1 MTLINELVIIYL
13 RKVICMVHRL
23 SKMIANFLLHKN
35 VISETEIDI
44 YIYGYEIIILGIID
58 VFIVLIVGLIF
69 NQFIT
74 MLIFFTMFISV
85 RLYTGGYHANT
96 VLKCKAVF
104 ISICIS
110 LVFLSE
116 FKFPYYLHILIMLL
130 YLITSFFLA
139 PIENHNK
146 PLTSEEQTKYRRISI
161 AMSLFW
167 SIADV
172 FSYFFAI
179 KICTS
184 ITVTA
189 FFITLLMIIGEY
201 GKGGKDNAQE

>member
-1 MTLINELVIIYL
+1 M
-13 RKVICMVHRL
+13 RMVHRL
-23 SKMIANFLLHKN
+23 SKMIADFLLHKN
-35 VISETEIDI
+35 VIPETEIDI
-44 YIYGYEIIILGIID
+44 YIYGYETVILGIID
-58 VFIVLIVGLIF
+58 FFIVLAVGLIF
-69 NQFIT
+69 NKLIT
-74 MLIFFTMFISV
+74 MLIFFAMFISV

-96 VLKCKAVF
+96 VLKCKVVF

-116 FKFPYYLHILIMLL
+116 FKFPYYLHILIMFL

-167 SIADV
+167 SVAAV

-179 KICTS
+179 KICTT
-184 ITVTA
+184 ITITA

-201 GKGGKDNAQE
+201 GKGGKINEQE

>member
-1 MTLINELVIIYL
+1 M
-13 RKVICMVHRL
+13 CMVHQL

-44 YIYGYEIIILGIID
+44 YIYGYETIILGIID
-58 VFIVLIVGLIF
+58 FFIVLIVGLIF

-146 PLTSEEQTKYRRISI
+146 PLTSEEQMKYRRISI

-167 SIADV
+167 SAVAV

-179 KICTS
+179 KI
-184 ITVTA
+184 
-189 FFITLLMIIGEY
+189 
-201 GKGGKDNAQE
+201 

>member
-1 MTLINELVIIYL
+1 MHMI
-13 RKVICMVHRL
+13 HRL
-23 SKMIANFLLHKN
+23 SKIITDLLLHKN

-44 YIYGYEIIILGIID
+44 YIYGYETVVLGIID
-58 VFIVLIVGLIF
+58 FFIVLAVGLTF
-69 NQFIT
+69 NKLIT
-74 MLIFFTMFISV
+74 MMIFFAMFISV

-96 VLKCKAVF
+96 VSKCKAIF

-116 FKFPYYLHILIMLL
+116 FKFPYYLHILIMIL

>member
-1 MTLINELVIIYL
+1 M
-13 RKVICMVHRL
+13 CMVHRL

-35 VISETEIDI
+35 VISEMEIDI
-44 YIYGYEIIILGIID
+44 YIYGYETIILGIID
-58 VFIVLIVGLIF
+58 FFIVLIVGLIF

-179 KICTS
+179 KIYPYNKWFCFRSSTR
-184 ITVTA
+184 I
-189 FFITLLMIIGEY
+189 FYPIQR
-201 GKGGKDNAQE
+201 K

>member
-1 MTLINELVIIYL
+1 MI
-13 RKVICMVHRL
+13 HRL
-23 SKMIANFLLHKN
+23 SKMIAEFLLHKN

-44 YIYGYEIIILGIID
+44 YIYGYETVILGFID
-58 VFIVLIVGLIF
+58 FLIVLAVGFIF
-69 NQFIT
+69 NKMIT
-74 MLIFFTMFISV
+74 ILIFFAMFISV
-85 RLYTGGYHANT
+85 RLYTGGFHANT
-96 VLKCKAVF
+96 VLRCKAIF

-110 LVFLSE
+110 VSLLSE
-116 FKFPYYLHILIMLL
+116 FKFPYYLYIFIILL

-139 PIENHNK
+139 PIENYNK

-161 AMSLFW
+161 AMSMFW
-167 SIADV
+167 SIAAV

-179 KICTS
+179 KICTT

-201 GKGGKDNAQE
+201 GKGGKINEQE

>member
-1 MTLINELVIIYL
+1 
-13 RKVICMVHRL
+13 
-23 SKMIANFLLHKN
+23 
-35 VISETEIDI
+35 
-44 YIYGYEIIILGIID
+44 
-58 VFIVLIVGLIF
+58 
-69 NQFIT
+69 
-74 MLIFFTMFISV
+74 
-85 RLYTGGYHANT
+85 
-96 VLKCKAVF
+96 
-104 ISICIS
+104 
-110 LVFLSE
+110 
-116 FKFPYYLHILIMLL
+116 MLL

-179 KICTS
+179 KICTT

-189 FFITLLMIIGEY
+189 LFITLLMIIGEY
-201 GKGGKDNAQE
+201 GKGGKINEQK

>member
-1 MTLINELVIIYL
+1 M
-13 RKVICMVHRL
+13 CMVHRL

-44 YIYGYEIIILGIID
+44 YIYGYETIILGIID
-58 VFIVLIVGLIF
+58 FFIVLIVGLIF

-116 FKFPYYLHILIMLL
+116 FKFPYYLHILI
-130 YLITSFFLA
+130 
-139 PIENHNK
+139 
-146 PLTSEEQTKYRRISI
+146 TSEEQMKYRRISI

-179 KICTS
+179 KIYPYNKWFCFRSSTR
-184 ITVTA
+184 I
-189 FFITLLMIIGEY
+189 FYPIQR
-201 GKGGKDNAQE
+201 K

>member
-1 MTLINELVIIYL
+1 M
-13 RKVICMVHRL
+13 CMVHRL
-23 SKMIANFLLHKN
+23 SKIIADFLLHKN
-35 VISETEIDI
+35 VISKTEIDI
-44 YIYGYEIIILGIID
+44 YIYGYETVILGVID
-58 VFIVLIVGLIF
+58 FFIVLAVGFIC
-69 NQFIT
+69 NKMIT
-74 MLIFFTMFISV
+74 MLIFFAMFISV

-104 ISICIS
+104 ISIC
-110 LVFLSE
+110 LSVGLLSG
-116 FKFPYYLHILIMLL
+116 FKFPYYLYILIMLL

-139 PIENHNK
+139 PIENYNK

-167 SIADV
+167 SVAAV

-179 KICTS
+179 KICTT

-201 GKGGKDNAQE
+201 GKGGKINEQE

>member
-1 MTLINELVIIYL
+1 
-13 RKVICMVHRL
+13 MVHRL

-44 YIYGYEIIILGIID
+44 YIYGYETIILGIID
-58 VFIVLIVGLIF
+58 FFIVLIVGLIF

-110 LVFLSE
+110 LVFLLE

-179 KICTS
+179 KICTT

-189 FFITLLMIIGEY
+189 LFITLLMIIGEY
-201 GKGGKDNAQE
+201 GKGGEINEQK

>member
-1 MTLINELVIIYL
+1 
-13 RKVICMVHRL
+13 MVHRL

-44 YIYGYEIIILGIID
+44 YIYGYETIILGIID
-58 VFIVLIVGLIF
+58 FFIVLTVGLIF

-74 MLIFFTMFISV
+74 MLTFFTMFISV

-116 FKFPYYLHILIMLL
+116 LEFPYFLYILVMLL

-139 PIENHNK
+139 PIENYNK
-146 PLTSEEQTKYRRISI
+146 PLTSEEQMKYRRISI

-167 SIADV
+167 SVVAVI
-172 FSYFFAI
+172 SYFFAI
-179 KICTS
+179 KICTT

-189 FFITLLMIIGEY
+189 LFITLLMIIGEY
-201 GKGGKDNAQE
+201 GKGGKINEQE

>member
-1 MTLINELVIIYL
+1 M
-13 RKVICMVHRL
+13 RMVHRL
-23 SKMIANFLLHKN
+23 SKMIADFLLHKN
-35 VISETEIDI
+35 VIPETEIDI
-44 YIYGYEIIILGIID
+44 YIYGYETVILGIID
-58 VFIVLIVGLIF
+58 FFIVLAVGLIF
-69 NQFIT
+69 NKLLT
-74 MLIFFTMFISV
+74 MLIFFAMFISV

-96 VLKCKAVF
+96 VLKCKVVF

-116 FKFPYYLHILIMLL
+116 FKFPYYLHILIMFL

-139 PIENHNK
+139 PIENYNK
-146 PLTSEEQTKYRRISI
+146 PLTNEEQTKYRRISI

-167 SIADV
+167 SIAAM

-179 KICTS
+179 KICTT

-201 GKGGKDNAQE
+201 GKGGKINEQK

>member
-13 RKVICMVHRL
+13 RKVMRMVHRL

-44 YIYGYEIIILGIID
+44 YIYGYETIILGIID
-58 VFIVLIVGLIF
+58 FFIVLTVGLIF

-74 MLIFFTMFISV
+74 MLTFFTMFISV

-116 FKFPYYLHILIMLL
+116 LEFPYFLYILVMLL

-139 PIENHNK
+139 PIENYNK
-146 PLTSEEQTKYRRISI
+146 PLTSEEQMKYRRISI

-167 SIADV
+167 SVVAVI
-172 FSYFFAI
+172 SYFFAI
-179 KICTS
+179 KICTT

-189 FFITLLMIIGEY
+189 LFITLLMIIGEY
-201 GKGGKDNAQE
+201 GKGGKINEQE

>member
-1 MTLINELVIIYL
+1 MFKPKLVYYEPNAENYKLGKELLDKYRKEGVKLI
-13 RKVICMVHRL
+13 
-23 SKMIANFLLHKN
+23 
-35 VISETEIDI
+35 
-44 YIYGYEIIILGIID
+44 
-58 VFIVLIVGLIF
+58 
-69 NQFIT
+69 
-74 MLIFFTMFISV
+74 
-85 RLYTGGYHANT
+85 
-96 VLKCKAVF
+96 
-104 ISICIS
+104 
-110 LVFLSE
+110 
-116 FKFPYYLHILIMLL
+116 
-130 YLITSFFLA
+130 

>member
-1 MTLINELVIIYL
+1 
-13 RKVICMVHRL
+13 
-23 SKMIANFLLHKN
+23 
-35 VISETEIDI
+35 
-44 YIYGYEIIILGIID
+44 
-58 VFIVLIVGLIF
+58 
-69 NQFIT
+69 

-146 PLTSEEQTKYRRISI
+146 PLTSEEQMKYRRISI

-167 SIADV
+167 SAVAV

-179 KICTS
+179 KICTT

-189 FFITLLMIIGEY
+189 LFITLLMIIGEY
-201 GKGGKDNAQE
+201 GKGGEINEKK

>member
-1 MTLINELVIIYL
+1 M
-13 RKVICMVHRL
+13 RMVHRL

-44 YIYGYEIIILGIID
+44 YIYGYETIILGIID
-58 VFIVLIVGLIF
+58 FFIVLTVGLIF

-74 MLIFFTMFISV
+74 MLTFFTMFISV

-116 FKFPYYLHILIMLL
+116 LEFPYFLYILVMLL

-139 PIENHNK
+139 PIENYNK
-146 PLTSEEQTKYRRISI
+146 PLTSEEQMKYRRISI

-167 SIADV
+167 SVVAVI
-172 FSYFFAI
+172 SYFFAI
-179 KICTS
+179 KICTT

-189 FFITLLMIIGEY
+189 LFITLLMIIGEY
-201 GKGGKDNAQE
+201 GKGGKINEQE

>member
-1 MTLINELVIIYL
+1 M
-13 RKVICMVHRL
+13 CMVHRL

-44 YIYGYEIIILGIID
+44 YIYGYETIILGIID
-58 VFIVLIVGLIF
+58 FFIVLIVGLIF
-69 NQFIT
+69 NQFI
-74 MLIFFTMFISV
+74 TMFISV

-146 PLTSEEQTKYRRISI
+146 PLTSEEQMKYRRISI

-167 SIADV
+167 SAVAV

-179 KICTS
+179 KIYTT

-189 FFITLLMIIGEY
+189 LFITLLMIIGEY
-201 GKGGKDNAQE
+201 GKGGEINEQK

>member
-1 MTLINELVIIYL
+1 
-13 RKVICMVHRL
+13 MVHRL

-44 YIYGYEIIILGIID
+44 YIYGYETIILGIID
-58 VFIVLIVGLIF
+58 FFIVLIVGLIF

-110 LVFLSE
+110 LVFLLE

-179 KICTS
+179 KICTT
-184 ITVTA
+184 IIVTA
-189 FFITLLMIIGEY
+189 LFITLLMIIGEY
-201 GKGGKDNAQE
+201 GKVGEINEQK

>member
-1 MTLINELVIIYL
+1 M
-13 RKVICMVHRL
+13 RMVHRL
-23 SKMIANFLLHKN
+23 SKMIADFLLHKN

-44 YIYGYEIIILGIID
+44 YIYGYETVILGVID
-58 VFIVLIVGLIF
+58 FFIVLAVEFIC
-69 NQFIT
+69 NKMIT
-74 MLIFFTMFISV
+74 MLIFFAMFISV

-96 VLKCKAVF
+96 VLKCKAIF
-104 ISICIS
+104 ILICLS
-110 LVFLSE
+110 VGLLSE
-116 FKFPYYLHILIMLL
+116 FKFPYYLYILIMLL

-139 PIENHNK
+139 PIKNFNK

-161 AMSLFW
+161 AMSMFW
-167 SIADV
+167 SIAAV

-179 KICTS
+179 KIYTT

-201 GKGGKDNAQE
+201 GKGGKINEQE

>member
-1 MTLINELVIIYL
+1 MI
-13 RKVICMVHRL
+13 HRL
-23 SKMIANFLLHKN
+23 SKMIAEFLLHKN

-44 YIYGYEIIILGIID
+44 YIYGYETVILGFID
-58 VFIVLIVGLIF
+58 FLIVLAVGFIF
-69 NQFIT
+69 NKMIT
-74 MLIFFTMFISV
+74 ILIFFAMFISV
-85 RLYTGGYHANT
+85 RLYTGGFHANT
-96 VLKCKAVF
+96 VLRCKAIF

-110 LVFLSE
+110 VSLLSE
-116 FKFPYYLHILIMLL
+116 FKFPYYLYIFIMLL

-139 PIENHNK
+139 PIENYNK

-161 AMSLFW
+161 AMSMFW
-167 SIADV
+167 SIAAV

-179 KICTS
+179 KICTT

-201 GKGGKDNAQE
+201 GKGGKINEQE

>member
-1 MTLINELVIIYL
+1 MI
-13 RKVICMVHRL
+13 HRL
-23 SKMIANFLLHKN
+23 SKVIADFLLHKN
-35 VISETEIDI
+35 IIPETEIDV
-44 YIYGYEIIILGIID
+44 YIYGYETVILGIID
-58 VFIVLIVGLIF
+58 FFIVLAVGFIF
-69 NQFIT
+69 NKIIT
-74 MLIFFTMFISV
+74 MLIFFAMFISV

-96 VLKCKAVF
+96 VLKCKVVF
-104 ISICIS
+104 VLICIS

-116 FKFPYYLHILIMLL
+116 FKFPYYLYILMMLL
-130 YLITSFFLA
+130 YVITSFFLA
-139 PIENHNK
+139 PIENYNK
-146 PLTSEEQTKYRRISI
+146 PLTSEEQMKYRRISI
-161 AMSLFW
+161 AMSIFC

-179 KICTS
+179 KICTT

>member
-1 MTLINELVIIYL
+1 M
-13 RKVICMVHRL
+13 CMVHRL

-44 YIYGYEIIILGIID
+44 YIYGYETIILGIID
-58 VFIVLIVGLIF
+58 FFIVLIVGLIF

-146 PLTSEEQTKYRRISI
+146 PLTSEEQMKYRRISI

>member
-1 MTLINELVIIYL
+1 LTLINELVIIYL
-13 RKVICMVHRL
+13 RKVMRMVHRL

-44 YIYGYEIIILGIID
+44 YIYGYETIILGIID
-58 VFIVLIVGLIF
+58 FFIVLTVGLIF

-74 MLIFFTMFISV
+74 MLTFFTMFISV

-116 FKFPYYLHILIMLL
+116 LEFPYFLYILVMLL

-139 PIENHNK
+139 PIENYNK
-146 PLTSEEQTKYRRISI
+146 PLTSEEQMKYRRISI

-167 SIADV
+167 SVVAVI
-172 FSYFFAI
+172 SYFFAI
-179 KICTS
+179 KICTT

-189 FFITLLMIIGEY
+189 LFITLLMIIGEY
-201 GKGGKDNAQE
+201 GKGGKINEQE